1 MQTRSVQFS
10 VQFSHQVR
18 QPEARERWKYDGF
31 DSPRRENARN
41 YDGFGSPRRVFSNP
55 VRKDNPQ
62 MTAKISKEPI
72 AAAAGAGA
80 AADAAAAAAAAAA
93 ATTAHS

>member
-1 MQTRSVQFS
+1 MEKCKPDQFS
-10 VQFSHQVR
+10 SVFNFRIRFR

-41 YDGFGSPRRVFSNP
+41 YDGFGSPSRVFSNP
-55 VRKDNPQ
+55 VRKNNPQ

-72 AAAAGAGA
+72 AAAAGA
-80 AADAAAAAAAAAA
+80 AAAAAAAA
-93 ATTAHS
+93 ATAHS